1 MLKVGIIGCG
11 GIAERKHM
19 PALATIK
26 DVSMTAFCDISAER
40 AGKMAEKFGAAGAS
54 GAAAYVDYREML
66 DAERLDVV
74 HICSANSTHSE
85 IAVAAMES
93 GCHVMCEKPMARNYA
108 EAKAMLDAHKR
119 TGKKLTIG
127 CQNRFRPDSLY
138 LKKACDRGDLG
149 EIYFAKAHAVRRR
162 GVPTWGVFLNRELQG
177 GGPLIDIGI
186 HSLDLTLWLM
196 NNYKVKSVT
205 GSVFSKLKDQT
216 ETGNIFGDWNPEKFT
231 VEDSAF
237 GFIKMENGATVILE
251 CSWAINLLDEIEA
264 KTTLA
269 GTKAGADMNDGLRI
283 NSCDFGKLNILKPK
297 LDVGRVPFYE
307 GETQDPGILEAQSWI
322 NCVLN
327 DTDPVVLPEQ
337 ALVVSRILDAVY
349 ESSETGK
356 TVEF

>member
-11 GIAERKHM
+11 GIAEKKHM
-19 PALATIK
+19 PALAAIK
-26 DVSMTAFCDISAER
+26 DVSMTAFCDISRER
-40 AGKMAEKFGAAGAS
+40 AEDMSKKFGRHNAVT
-54 GAAAYVDYREML
+54 YVDYKEML
-66 DAERLDVV
+66 EKEKLDVV

-85 IAVAAMES
+85 FAVAAMES

-108 EAKAMLDAHKR
+108 EAKAMFDAHKR

-162 GVPTWGVFLNRELQG
+162 GVPTWGSFLNKELQG

-186 HSLDLTLWLM
+186 HSLDLTLWMM
-196 NNYKVKSVT
+196 NNYNVKSVS
-205 GSVFSKLKDQT
+205 GSVFSKLKDQKD
-216 ETGNIFGDWNPEKFT
+216 TGNTFGDWAPEKFT

-237 GFIKMENGATVILE
+237 GFIKMENGAAIILE
-251 CSWAINLLDEIEA
+251 CSWAINLLDGIEA

-269 GTKAGADMNDGLRI
+269 GTKAGADMRDGLRI
-283 NSCDFGKLNILKPK
+283 NSCDFGKLNILKPS
-297 LDVGRVPFYE
+297 LETGSVPFYE
-307 GETQDPGILEAQSWI
+307 GETQDPSMLEMRSWI
-322 NCVLN
+322 DCVIN

-337 ALVVSRILDAVY
+337 VLVVSRILDAIY